1 MPAVTVEN
9 GTFTWS
15 DTSPTPTLSN
25 INIRIPRGKLVAI
38 VGQVVLVGCW
48 GLALMQHR
56 LGRASRRSSR
66 PCWDT

>member
-15 DTSPTPTLSN
+15 DTSPSPSLSH

-38 VGQVVLVGCW
+38 VGQVGLAKCW
-48 GLALMQHR
+48 G
-56 LGRASRRSSR
+56 RR
-66 PCWDT
+66 